1 MEDKTMRVTGAV
13 ATTSGEA
20 TAPTTRR
27 TNKILRSLR
36 RDYGAMLGLTL
47 LALLVITALFAPW
60 IASHDPLEQNLRASK
75 KPPAWTAQGSWEYPL
90 GTDNLGRDLFSRIV
104 YGSRVSLT
112 V

>member
-1 MEDKTMRVTGAV
+1 MGGNTMSVTGAV

-20 TAPTTRR
+20 TTPPARR
-27 TNKILRSLR
+27 ANKILRSLR
-36 RDYGAMLGLTL
+36 RDYGGMLGVAL
-47 LALLVITALFAPW
+47 LALLVITALLAPW
-60 IASHDPLEQNLRASK
+60 IVSHDPLEQNLRASK